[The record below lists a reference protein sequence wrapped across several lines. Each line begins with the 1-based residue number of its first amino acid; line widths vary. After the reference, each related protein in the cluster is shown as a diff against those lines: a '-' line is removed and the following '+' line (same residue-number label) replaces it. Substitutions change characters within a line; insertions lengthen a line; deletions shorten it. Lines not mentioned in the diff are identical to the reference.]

1 MNQNKYIISETYE
14 VEPLSIKYDTEFSK
28 FNPEKSEKEYGTLLA
43 QIKENGQIDPG
54 FMKNGLLGDGVHR
67 AKACTEL
74 GIKMKVVDIDPNITR
89 EEYILLCNKN
99 TFASRNDS
107 ATQLAIKGLALVE
120 KFGFSTAKATQMTG
134 LKDRR
139 AISYAS
145 AIKLS
150 KYNDKLNILET
161 LLKGEPIN
169 INGKITKSL
178 EVAKRLIAKLE
189 EEELMD
195 KEIISKSNTEIDYNE
210 MIKTE
215 VGKEMF
221 WNVWKEKDLHAGIEL
236 VNTVNIVT
244 EQAAEIKRLKQ
255 LLGEA

>member
-1 MNQNKYIISETYE
+1 
-14 VEPLSIKYDTEFSK
+14 
-28 FNPEKSEKEYGTLLA
+28 
-43 QIKENGQIDPG
+43 
-54 FMKNGLLGDGVHR
+54 
-67 AKACTEL
+67 
-74 GIKMKVVDIDPNITR
+74 MKVVDIDPNITR

-150 KYNDKLNILET
+150 KYNNELNILDT

-189 EEELMD
+189 EEDLMD
-195 KEIISKSNTEIDYNE
+195 KEIISKSNTEVDYNE

-236 VNTVNIVT
+236 VKTVNIVT

>member
-1 MNQNKYIISETYE
+1 MNQNKYIISEVYE
-14 VEPLSIKYDTEFSK
+14 VDPSTIKYDTEFSR
-28 FNPEKSEKEYGTLLA
+28 FNPEKSEKEYSTLLA

-54 FMKNGLLGDGVHR
+54 FMKDGLLGDGVHR
-67 AKACTEL
+67 AKACKEL
-74 GIKMKVVDIDPNITR
+74 GINVKVVDIDPNISR

-120 KFGFSTAKATQMTG
+120 KFGFSNAKATQMTG

-150 KYNDKLNILET
+150 KYNEEFKILET
-161 LLKGEPIN
+161 LLKGEHIS
-169 INGKITKSL
+169 INGKVTKSL
-178 EVAKRLIAKLE
+178 EVAKRLISKLE

-195 KEIISKSNTEIDYNE
+195 KDIINKNKVEVDYNE
-210 MIKTE
+210 IINTE
-215 VGKEMF
+215 VARELF
-221 WNVWKEKDLHAGIEL
+221 WNVWKDKDQSAGLEL
-236 VNTVNIVT
+236 VNMVNTIAD
-244 EQAAEIKRLKQ
+244 QAKEIKRLKTM
-255 LLGEA
+255 LGEE